1 MDISLNQFI
10 ENLADSSLMELEEI
24 QKLREGISR
33 EERPTDGTS
42 FARWLVKAEKLT
54 AYQAERICRGQQNKL
69 LLGNYV
75 ILEQIGSGGMGV
87 VYKARH
93 RRMKRD
99 VAIKVLSEKLTNSET
114 RLRRFHREVEAAA
127 RLVHPNI
134 VTAFDAD
141 KDERTFFLV
150 MEFVNGQ
157 DMAAIVEDEGPLP
170 VAVALDYIIQT
181 ARGLEYAHGE
191 GIVHR
196 DIKPHN
202 LLVTSSGTVKVLDL
216 GLVSLKTD
224 DEKKESS
231 ESLTANN
238 QIIGTVDYM
247 SPEQA
252 DDVHTVDLRADIYS
266 LGCTLYRILIDEP
279 PFAGKN
285 AIQKLMAH
293 RTHPIPSLRAKR
305 SDIPELL
312 DRAFRRMVAKRPED
326 RYQSMGEVIESMET
340 CTLALISVGTTS
352 TDQTIQMSSPFKT
365 TAAAEVASTVNLQD
379 KNSSLNA
386 INLETSRPEGS
397 ESISIMANHPSPK
410 QRQRREEKTSPLTS
424 LLAVVGIL
432 VLVMLAWF
440 LSRPTQI
447 VLDWPVSERQGFNLS
462 VNDREIE
469 YGNSMP
475 LAIPVKPGKNK
486 IVIQR
491 IGYYHFSKTVHV
503 ERRETVSIPVE
514 LEKVPNFNPKISIE
528 ENE

>member
-1 MDISLNQFI
+1 MDISLKQFV
-10 ENLADSSLMELEEI
+10 ENLADSSLMELDEI

-33 EERPTDGTS
+33 EEQPADGMS

-54 AYQAERICRGQQNKL
+54 AHQAERICKGQQNKL

-75 ILEQIGSGGMGV
+75 ILEQIGRGGMGV

-150 MEFVNGQ
+150 MEFVNGR

-252 DDVHTVDLRADIYS
+252 EDVHTVDLRADIYS

-279 PFAGKN
+279 PFGGKN

-352 TDQTIQMSSPFKT
+352 TVQMSSPFET
-365 TAAAEVASTVNLQD
+365 TAAAEVASTVNIQD

-447 VLDWPVSERQGFNLS
+447 VLDWPVSERQGFDLY
-462 VNDREIE
+462 VNDRAIE

-475 LAIPVKPGKNK
+475 LAIPVNPGKNK

-491 IGYYHFSKTVHV
+491 IGYYHFNKTVHV
-503 ERRETVSIPVE
+503 ERRETVSIPVK
-514 LEKVPNFNPKISIE
+514 LEKVPDFNPELSVE
-528 ENE
+528 ENN

>member
-1 MDISLNQFI
+1 MEINLKQFV
-10 ENLADSSLMELEEI
+10 ENLAESSLIELDEI
-24 QKLREGISR
+24 HKLREGISR
-33 EERPTDGTS
+33 DEQPTDGMS
-42 FARWLVKAEKLT
+42 FARWLVKEEKLT
-54 AYQAERICRGQQNKL
+54 THQAERICSGQQNKL

-75 ILEQIGSGGMGV
+75 ILEQIGRGGMGV

-141 KDERTFFLV
+141 KDEKTFFLV
-150 MEFVNGQ
+150 MEFVNGR

-170 VAVALDYIIQT
+170 VPVAVDYIIQT

-231 ESLTANN
+231 ESLTAHN

-252 DDVHTVDLRADIYS
+252 EDVHTVDLRADIYS

-305 SDIPELL
+305 TDIPELL

-326 RYQSMGEVIESMET
+326 RYQTMGEVIESMET
-340 CTLALISVGTTS
+340 CTLALISVGTPNA
-352 TDQTIQMSSPFKT
+352 DQTVQMSSPFEA
-365 TAAAEVASTVNLQD
+365 TAAVEVASTVNLQD
-379 KNSSLNA
+379 KNSSLNDV
-386 INLETSRPEGS
+386 NLETSRPEGS

-410 QRQRREEKTSPLTS
+410 QRQRREEKTSPLAS
-424 LLAVVGIL
+424 LLAVAGIL
-432 VLVMLAWF
+432 VLVTLAWF

-447 VLDWPVSERQGFNLS
+447 VFDWPVSERQGFDLYING
-462 VNDREIE
+462 REVE
-469 YGNSMP
+469 YGNGMP
-475 LAIPVKPGKNK
+475 LAIDVTPGKNK
-486 IVIQR
+486 VVIQR
-491 IGYYHFSKTVHV
+491 IGYYHFNETIFV
-503 ERRETVSIPVE
+503 ERRETVSITPK
-514 LEKVPNFNPKISIE
+514 LEKVPDFNPEISTDE
-528 ENE
+528 SE